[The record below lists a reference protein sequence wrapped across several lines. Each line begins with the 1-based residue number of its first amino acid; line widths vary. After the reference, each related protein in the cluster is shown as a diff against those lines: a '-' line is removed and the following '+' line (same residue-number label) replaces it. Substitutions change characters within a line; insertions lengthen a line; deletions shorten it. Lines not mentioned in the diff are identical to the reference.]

1 MIVKNKRLEKLCC
14 FYVSEFHLEM
24 ILVPYINNVIEKN
37 KKISILTEINLE
49 ETIKILMSKINLSEK
64 RKKEILDLGWKNN
77 QTPNIEEEM
86 CVIVIGNKKYIEE
99 ANKSLKINDGIV
111 IDCYYFD
118 DIKDNI
124 TEIAQGYE
132 KNLNTKGIQD
142 I

>member
-1 MIVKNKRLEKLCC
+1 MSGKAEGAGGGTVRHPSDHLPYTDNQTEFGTCNKIGIRTK
-14 FYVSEFHLEM
+14 
-24 ILVPYINNVIEKN
+24 
-37 KKISILTEINLE
+37 E
-49 ETIKILMSKINLSEK
+49 EYHEK

-124 TEIAQGYE
+124 TEIAQEYE

>member
-1 MIVKNKRLEKLCC
+1 
-14 FYVSEFHLEM
+14 
-24 ILVPYINNVIEKN
+24 
-37 KKISILTEINLE
+37 
-49 ETIKILMSKINLSEK
+49 
-64 RKKEILDLGWKNN
+64 
-77 QTPNIEEEM
+77 M

-99 ANKSLKINDGIV
+99 TNKSLKINDGIV